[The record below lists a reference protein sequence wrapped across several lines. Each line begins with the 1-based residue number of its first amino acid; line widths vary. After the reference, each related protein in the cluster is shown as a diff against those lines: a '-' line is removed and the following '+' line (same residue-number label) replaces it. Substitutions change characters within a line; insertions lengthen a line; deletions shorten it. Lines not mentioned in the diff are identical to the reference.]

1 MTGYIIRRLG
11 QSIIVVLG
19 VTLITY
25 FLLHLLV
32 IHQGLDQS
40 VRQILQNNRAT
51 PQAIQQFVVQ
61 NHFNKSLIVQYLDF
75 LKQLITGDC
84 PPGIAGSC
92 HLGYSYQ
99 FNRTVDSLLATD
111 LPRDLVLGGLSLILS
126 LAIAIPVGVA
136 QAVKRNK
143 AVDYVGTGVSFILY
157 SMPQYAIALLLIQF
171 LSISFHVFPATV
183 PPNSSAISLLTTHLN
198 ATVLP
203 VASLTLVTYAYFS
216 RYMRSSAIDT
226 LAQDYIRTAR
236 AKGLPERL
244 VLLRHLLRNS
254 LIAVVTLVGLS
265 IPVVITG
272 TLIIEQVFNL
282 PGAGLEYYT
291 AALRPDYEVMLG
303 ITVLVGVVTVVGNLM
318 ADIGY
323 AILDPRI
330 RY

>member
-1 MTGYIIRRLG
+1 MTGFIIRRLG
-11 QSIIVVLG
+11 QSVIVVLG
-19 VTLITY
+19 VTLIT
-25 FLLHLLV
+25 FIMLHLLP
-32 IHQGLDQS
+32 GSLARD
-40 VRQILQNNRAT
+40 ILGNRAT
-51 PQAIQQFVVQ
+51 AQAIAQFNHQ
-61 NHFNKSLIVQYLDF
+61 NHLDRSLIIQYWFF
-75 LKQLITGDC
+75 LKQLLHGN
-84 PPGIAGSC
+84 
-92 HLGYSYQ
+92 LGYSYQ
-99 FNRTVDSLLATD
+99 FNRSVDSLLAID
-111 LPRDLVLGGLSLILS
+111 LPRDLVLGGLSLIFS
-126 LAIAIPVGVA
+126 LIIAIPVGIA

-171 LSISFHVFPATV
+171 LAISFHVFPAEAPQGT
-183 PPNSSAISLLTTHLN
+183 SALSMLEHPAGL
-198 ATVLP
+198 VLP
-203 VASLTLVTYAYFS
+203 VASLTLVSYAYFS

-244 VLLRHLLRNS
+244 VLTRHLLRNS

-272 TLIIEQVFNL
+272 TLIIEQVFNF
-282 PGAGLEYYT
+282 PGAGLEYFQ
-291 AALRPDYEVMLG
+291 AALRNDYEVMLG
-303 ITVLVGVVTVVGNLM
+303 ITVLVGVVTVVGNLV

>member
-1 MTGYIIRRLG
+1 MTGYILRRLG
-11 QSIIVVLG
+11 QSVIVVLG
-19 VTLITY
+19 VTLIV
-25 FLLHLLV
+25 FIMLHLLP
-32 IHQGLDQS
+32 GSLARD
-40 VRQILQNNRAT
+40 ILGNRAT
-51 PQAIQQFVVQ
+51 PAAIAQFNHQ
-61 NHFNKSLIVQYLDF
+61 NHLDKPFVIQYWYF
-75 LKQLITGDC
+75 LTQLLHGN
-84 PPGIAGSC
+84 
-92 HLGYSYQ
+92 LGYSYQ
-99 FNRTVDSLLATD
+99 FNRSVDSLLATE

-126 LAIAIPVGVA
+126 LMIAIPVGIA

-143 AVDYVGTGVSFILY
+143 AGDYIGTGVSFILY

-171 LSISFHVFPATV
+171 LSISFHVFPAEAPQGT
-183 PPNSSAISLLTTHLN
+183 SALSMLEHPAGL
-198 ATVLP
+198 VLP
-203 VASLTLVTYAYFS
+203 VASLTLVSYAYFS

-244 VLLRHLLRNS
+244 VLMRHLLRNS

-272 TLIIEQVFNL
+272 TLIIEQVFNF
-282 PGAGLEYYT
+282 PGAGLEYFQ
-291 AALRPDYEVMLG
+291 AALRNDYEVMLG
-303 ITVLVGVVTVVGNLM
+303 ITVLVGVVTVVGNLV